1 MKDINKMSIADVVAS
16 AAFKTNLQKVIDA
29 VCESRLKLANAARQR
44 DRQLKR
50 HPIDRFIDA
59 DELTVENL
67 SVEYLKI
74 LEKQSTRP
82 AIERANIMMLCFEAY
97 QTTIKE
103 LAKGNPEAEKRLK
116 K

>member
-1 MKDINKMSIADVVAS
+1 MKDINKMSVADVVAS

-67 SVEYLKI
+67 TVEYLKI

-82 AIERANIMMLCFEAY
+82 AIERANIMMLCFESY

-103 LAKGNPEAEKRLK
+103 MAKGNPEAEKRLK

>member
-1 MKDINKMSIADVVAS
+1 MKDINKMSVADVVAS

-29 VCESRLKLANAARQR
+29 VCESRLKLANAALQR

-67 SVEYLKI
+67 TVEYLKI

-82 AIERANIMMLCFEAY
+82 AIERANIMMLCFESY

-103 LAKGNPEAEKRLK
+103 MAKGNPEAEKRLK